1 MSVSVFPFTIVLI
14 SVVFDVMTSVFF
26 RHMLYN
32 CYRWDFEQGATFPW
46 SHTID
51 SSLLRKMYGSSYG
64 KQVEF
69 WCRLVKMQVFAGCRF
84 QLHVLG
90 TRRGQVSLLNFE
102 RPKNIVTWFRSV
114 VGLYHITQALLHT
127 GYVDIS
133 TSYIYTRMC
142 GQFDGTLSSLCW
154 LMCLFLKM
162 L

>member
-64 KQVEF
+64 KQVEC

-102 RPKNIVTWFRSV
+102 RPKNIVWFRSGRPISYHPGIATYRICRYIDV
-114 VGLYHITQALLHT
+114 V
-127 GYVDIS
+127 
-133 TSYIYTRMC
+133 YIYANVWAIRWYII
-142 GQFDGTLSSLCW
+142 FI
-154 LMCLFLKM
+154 M
-162 L
+162 LNDVLI